1 VLPFAVQGYLT
12 VESITDMSENNNTKP
27 DIEEIIGDLRQGMDD
42 TTLLQDSHPEMGNQ
56 QKLNSSLRKASE
68 TADIL
73 GRCGGSL
80 RGKLCKLLAR
90 IALPVV
96 EQINMH
102 HSAVVDS
109 LNAAHNIQK
118 EDLENRISKL
128 ETETKELKAGS
139 KS

>member
-1 VLPFAVQGYLT
+1 
-12 VESITDMSENNNTKP
+12 MSENSTKP
-27 DIEEIIGDLRQGMDD
+27 DIEKIIGNLRQGMDD
-42 TTLLQDSHPEMGNQ
+42 VTPLQNSHPEMGNQ
-56 QKLNSSLRKASE
+56 QKLNSSLRKATE

-102 HSAVVDS
+102 HSAVIDALAS
-109 LNAAHNIQK
+109 THKIQK
-118 EDLENRISKL
+118 EDLEARITKL
-128 ETETKELKAGS
+128 EEEIKDLKR
-139 KS
+139 